1 MSQLGVGMYSSGT
14 DPIKMGKPGSETV
27 SHTTL
32 KLLYTCSSLA
42 RQEALTPRYNRSCD
56 CYYAP
61 SNPEEP
67 HNILISICLLIATQ
81 CLIMF
86 LSGFAS
92 TGPTYDVFIP
102 SGFPGQSLPLDAL
115 WTDYPEGGIIL
126 TVPSASPEEKHLR
139 AGIGQNGGG

>member
-1 MSQLGVGMYSSGT
+1 
-14 DPIKMGKPGSETV
+14 
-27 SHTTL
+27 
-32 KLLYTCSSLA
+32 
-42 RQEALTPRYNRSCD
+42 
-56 CYYAP
+56 
-61 SNPEEP
+61 
-67 HNILISICLLIATQ
+67 
-81 CLIMF
+81 MF